1 VDEHGRFLLGRVVVV
16 CPARGGSSCQV
27 TVRQVDTS
35 RLHILPLAFDIPSGR
50 SSKIRL
56 RLTAGSL
63 HELRRLHSARAA
75 VEITARQGLGPPV
88 RKRVRLRLLAPRH
101 EPRPRLRGRALT
113 GRPIADPDAP
123 APGAASGGSDGGLTV
138 GISEQWEAMFGDP
151 RFRALGVKTAR
162 LVVAWNA
169 IWQEPD
175 RVASWLNSAAASG
188 VQPLVAFDHDRADRC
203 PAAPCALPSVEAY
216 EAAVRAFLAAHPQVR
231 LITPWNEAN
240 HAAEPT
246 AGRPDRAA
254 AYYNAAR
261 RACPSCTLVAAD
273 VIDGTGMLGWL
284 AAYKDG
290 LNEAPQVW
298 GLHDYYD
305 TTYFTT
311 SGLRDY
317 LGAVTGQ
324 VWLTETGGIV
334 ELRTREGQVSL
345 PHDELRARASV
356 SFAFE
361 EARAFASRVGRMYL
375 YQWRADSQ
383 GRFDAGLIRPD
394 GSSRPALEVVRAQ
407 LAETAGPSG
416 TPGASV
422 SASGAPGPPRALPGP
437 VTVRASGAS
446 DVRLRCPAGV
456 SGRCVGRL
464 WVEDVALQTVTLV
477 NGRVPAY
484 VLRPM
489 ARSFAL
495 APRRGSRVRFA
506 VPRSVLVPAW
516 SHRQLRLRLMVASPD
531 EPFALRA
538 RWRADAW
545 RPPNGLSPRRR
556 AR

>member
-1 VDEHGRFLLGRVVVV
+1 MLR
-16 CPARGGSSCQV
+16 
-27 TVRQVDTS
+27 
-35 RLHILPLAFDIPSGR
+35 ILPLAFDIPSGR

-56 RLTAGSL
+56 RLTARSL
-63 HELRRLHSARAA
+63 QELRRLHGARAA
-75 VEITARQGLGPPV
+75 VEITARQEIGPTA

-101 EPRPRLRGRALT
+101 EPRVRLRGHALT

-123 APGAASGGSDGGLTV
+123 APGVISGGSNDGLTV
-138 GISEQWEAMFGDP
+138 GISEQWEAMFGDA
-151 RFRALGVKTAR
+151 RFRALGIKTAR

-169 IWQEPD
+169 IWEDPD
-175 RVASWLNSAAASG
+175 RVASWLHSALASG
-188 VQPLVAFDHDRADRC
+188 VQPLVAFDHDRGDRC
-203 PAAPCALPSVEAY
+203 PSAPCALPGVGAY
-216 EAAVRAFLAAHPQVR
+216 EAAVRAFLAAYPQVR

-246 AGRPDRAA
+246 AGRPDQAA

-273 VIDGTGMLGWL
+273 VIDGPGMLSWL
-284 AAYKDG
+284 AEYRRG
-290 LNEAPQVW
+290 LAEAPQVW

-317 LGAVTGQ
+317 LGAVPGQ

-334 ELRTREGQVSL
+334 ELRTRDGQVSL

-361 EARAFASRVGRMYL
+361 EAHAFAGRVGRMYL
-375 YQWRADSQ
+375 YQWRADAD

-394 GSSRPALEVVRAQ
+394 GSSRPALDVVRTQ
-407 LAETAGPSG
+407 LAAM
-416 TPGASV
+416 PGAAADSSV
-422 SASGAPGPPRALPGP
+422 SATGASGPPRAVPGP
-437 VTVRASGAS
+437 VTVRASGAA
-446 DVRLRCPAGV
+446 DVRLRCPAAA
-456 SGRCVGRL
+456 SARCSGRL
-464 WVEDVALQTVTLV
+464 WIQDAALATVTLV

-484 VLRPM
+484 VLRPIGRPFLVA
-489 ARSFAL
+489 ARHA
-495 APRRGSRVRFA
+495 ARVRFA
-506 VPRSVLVPAW
+506 VPRSVLLRAW
-516 SHRQLRLRLMVASPD
+516 GRRQLRLRLMVAAPN

-545 RPPNGLSPRRR
+545 RSPNGLSPRRR